1 MKLEVES
8 VLRETCDRV
17 LEDPTIPPG
26 KANLRAIAL
35 QILGEAYS
43 SARKESDDGQE
54 DHEYVR
60 VDTRSSKERDNQRTR
75 HT

>member
-1 MKLEVES
+1 

-17 LEDPTIPPG
+17 LEDPSLPPG

-43 SARKESDDGQE
+43 SARKDSEDGQ
-54 DHEYVR
+54 DDNEYVR
-60 VDTRSSKERDNQRTR
+60 VDTKTSKERDSQRVR
-75 HT
+75 HP